1 MAVLSIL
8 TRGFLRASLC
18 AFAFTLGLLPFS
30 PSAFAG
36 TSVQKDGGY
45 TYAVDDYEA
54 GPGATITV
62 KSACPGRT
70 RVLSGGASSF
80 GSFGDSY
87 ISSSYPYDDG
97 DRDKSPDDGWKTKI
111 SAFDSFVDLNAYAA
125 CSKLKPT
132 YRSRRYEIAPMT
144 LSTDEAVPC
153 PDGDVIVHGG
163 FKGPTSV
170 RPGSSFP
177 LDGGT
182 DHAWGLRPENVS
194 DEDQKITGFAV
205 CSDEL
210 EVIYTASGT
219 APMPTGAQAFAEPQC
234 PPSEPNIVGGG
245 PVSSATF
252 GSFRLVTNV
261 PDFFPQPFV
270 DEWSVLAENA
280 GPPASY
286 SATAVC
292 APNL

>member
-1 MAVLSIL
+1 MAVLKIFSRL
-8 TRGFLRASLC
+8 CSRASLYPI
-18 AFAFTLGLLPFS
+18 AFTLGLLFVSS
-30 PSAFAG
+30 PAAAG
-36 TSVQKDGGY
+36 TFVQKDGGY
-45 TYAVDDYEA
+45 SYAIDGYEV
-54 GPGATITV
+54 GPGSTISV

-70 RVLSGGASSF
+70 KVLSGGASSF
-80 GSFGDSY
+80 GGFGDSY

-97 DRDKSPDDGWKTKI
+97 DRGKSPDDGWKTKV

-125 CSKLKPT
+125 CAKLKPT
-132 YRSRRYEIAPMT
+132 YRDRRYEIAPMT

-153 PDGDVIVHGG
+153 PDGDVVVHGG

-170 RPGSSFP
+170 RPGASFP
-177 LDGGT
+177 VD
-182 DHAWGLRPENVS
+182 DDWGLRPENVS
-194 DEDQKITGFAV
+194 DKDQRITGFAV

-210 EVIYTASGT
+210 EVIYIASGT
-219 APMPTGAQAFAEPQC
+219 VPMPTGAQAFAEPQC

-245 PVSSATF
+245 PFSSASF

-261 PDFFPQPFV
+261 PDFFQQPFV
-270 DEWSVLAENA
+270 DEWSVLAENS

-286 SATAVC
+286 FAWATC